1 MTSSNSHYGTPAEG
15 RSSNTQL
22 IERARNG
29 NGNGRGHLIY
39 PPVLESEYDES
50 DLSVLVD
57 ASGREEDD
65 LEMWRR

>member
-1 MTSSNSHYGTPAEG
+1 MTGSNSHYETPAEG
-15 RSSNTQL
+15 RSSSNTQL
-22 IERARNG
+22 IERARIG
-29 NGNGRGHLIY
+29 NGKGHLIY
-39 PPVLESEYDES
+39 PPVSESEYDES